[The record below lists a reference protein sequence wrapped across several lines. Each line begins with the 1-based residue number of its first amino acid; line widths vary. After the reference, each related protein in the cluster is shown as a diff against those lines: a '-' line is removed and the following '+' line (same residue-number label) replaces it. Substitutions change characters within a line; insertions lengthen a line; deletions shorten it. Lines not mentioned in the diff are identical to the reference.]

1 MSYTAVANEND
12 AVPMPATVT
21 VEATA
26 ATVAKVGWT
35 TTSPALA
42 VCVSVTSASVK
53 TFPPKAPVAVTV
65 SV

>member
-12 AVPMPATVT
+12 EVPMPATVT

-26 ATVAKVGWT
+26 ATVAKVGW